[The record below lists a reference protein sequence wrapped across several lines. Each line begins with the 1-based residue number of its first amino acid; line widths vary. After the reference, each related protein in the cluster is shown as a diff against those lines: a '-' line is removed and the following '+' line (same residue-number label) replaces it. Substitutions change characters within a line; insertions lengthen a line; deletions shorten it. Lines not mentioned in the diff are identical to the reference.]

1 MNMMVSKNLQ
11 ATVIHIKFIYICIV
25 NIEPNKT
32 TIYFHN
38 KQLIYN
44 LVDKMVDTIYPT
56 KIDAFFNKQN
66 QSAL

>member
-25 NIEPNKT
+25 NIEPNKA

-44 LVDKMVDTIYPT
+44 LVDKVVDTIYPT